1 MKIYHGSLEV
11 IERSLILQPNRLL
24 DYGKGFYTTTS
35 ERQAK
40 EWVERRM
47 IENNTTCGYVNVY
60 EFNEERLTDLK
71 RLTFS
76 EPTKEWADFVMANR
90 TQKGFIHDYDIVY
103 GPVANDRVYLQFGLY
118 ETGAISVETLI
129 RELKTYKLV
138 DQYLFHTE
146 KALTALHFIESIK
159 NMFQISQNNLHLL
172 LPGKISWLVEYLHE
186 DYGFTLQ
193 ESLHR
198 IYHSKLYKKL
208 STEKTK
214 YWHLGPVDLYNEL
227 KEEL

>member
-1 MKIYHGSLEV
+1 M
-11 IERSLILQPNRLL
+11 
-24 DYGKGFYTTTS
+24 
-35 ERQAK
+35 
-40 EWVERRM
+40 
-47 IENNTTCGYVNVY
+47 Y

-90 TQKGFIHDYDIVY
+90 TQKDFIHDYDIVY

-159 NMFQISQNNLHLL
+159 I
-172 LPGKISWLVEYLHE
+172 
-186 DYGFTLQ
+186 
-193 ESLHR
+193 
-198 IYHSKLYKKL
+198 
-208 STEKTK
+208 EK
-214 YWHLGPVDLYNEL
+214 
-227 KEEL
+227 

>member
-11 IERSLILQPNRLL
+11 IERPLILQPNRLL

-159 NMFQISQNNLHLL
+159 IEKKYVSDKPKQPPSAFARKNKLAGGISARGLWFYAAGEPSSHL
-172 LPGKISWLVEYLHE
+172 S
-186 DYGFTLQ
+186 F
-193 ESLHR
+193 
-198 IYHSKLYKKL
+198 
-208 STEKTK
+208 
-214 YWHLGPVDLYNEL
+214 
-227 KEEL
+227 